1 MMLYSISISL
11 SLSLSYSPIHT
22 SRVFFIIP
30 YFPHFLSCL
39 LLSLF
44 FSHFCPLNLSSPPLS
59 FYSARTDLQLL
70 FLLLLFPKHSLITKS
85 TFVVSFDPI
94 FLFISSTLWLFL
106 PLFLP
111 LFLSLSLSLLLFLFS
126 SALPLP
132 PARGGK
138 DSSLSKRAPMAP
150 AVPQVQT
157 MTWKLRGDLRRRVNA
172 SVCVCM

>member
-70 FLLLLFPKHSLITKS
+70 FLLPLFPKHSLITKS
-85 TFVVSFDPI
+85 TFVVSFDPS

-111 LFLSLSLSLLLFLFS
+111 LFLSLSLSLLLFLFLLLYLCHPLEEEKTHLCRKELRWL
-126 SALPLP
+126 LPY
-132 PARGGK
+132 R
-138 DSSLSKRAPMAP
+138 RY
-150 AVPQVQT
+150 
-157 MTWKLRGDLRRRVNA
+157 KL
-172 SVCVCM
+172 